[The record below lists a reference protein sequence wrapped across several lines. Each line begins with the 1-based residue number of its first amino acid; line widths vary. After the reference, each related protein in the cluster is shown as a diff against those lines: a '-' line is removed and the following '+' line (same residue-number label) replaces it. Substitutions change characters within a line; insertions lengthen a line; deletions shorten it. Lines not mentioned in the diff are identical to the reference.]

1 MSKTTQSAYENLLI
15 RLDEFI
21 RKYYKNQMIRGAIYT
36 CGIIVGAYLLVVLS
50 EYFGRFN
57 IAMRTF
63 LFYGFIASVLFVLT
77 KFFFI
82 PVAHL
87 FRIGKTLNHQEAAVI
102 LGKHFPQVEDKI
114 LNTLQ
119 LQAQN
124 ADSDNSLL
132 EASIQQK
139 ISDLRPVPFSS
150 AVDFR
155 ENKKYLKWALPPI
168 GLFIVLLFAAPSVIT
183 KSTERLIKHGQIIPE
198 EAPFTIRLVNENL
211 TAVENQ
217 DIELQ
222 IELSGNEIPEKIYVL
237 IDGQRYLMERDNPIQ
252 FRYTV
257 KNIIEDTQVTF
268 FGNDFHSETYTIS
281 LLPAPKL
288 TDFTVQ
294 LDYPSYL
301 NRPSENLANTGDLL
315 IPEGTRVTWSI
326 QTANT
331 STLLFQIADSTYV
344 LQNDE
349 DNYLFSK
356 YAYQSGAYSLQTK
369 NNFVSSNDSLTY
381 RLQVIPDLYPLI
393 AVTEEKDSATFKQLY
408 FTGEV
413 KDDYGFSRLTFNY
426 RFVEKAGEPTSN
438 EPYITI
444 EMPVNRSQISDVFF
458 YAWDLGLIQIGVGD
472 RLSYYFEISDNDGV
486 HGAKASRSAI
496 REYAA
501 PTLEELEKEIEN
513 SNENIKEKLEENIK
527 ESKEI
532 QKQIE
537 ELKRQLMEK
546 KEMNWQ
552 DKKKLEDLMK
562 RQEELRKQI
571 EEVQKENEQKTNKEN
586 EFKTQ
591 DENILEKQKQL
602 EKLMEQVMNPELEQ
616 LMDEM
621 QRMMEE
627 LNKDQIQEELNK
639 LDMTN
644 EDIEKELDRALEQFK
659 QLEWEQKM
667 EQAIE
672 KLEELGQKQEELGQK
687 AEDKNA
693 DSKELQKEQEEL
705 NKEFEDLKKELEEA
719 EKLNEELENPNPTPD
734 TEQQEKEI
742 DQEQQK
748 SSDELSKNKKSSAS
762 KSQKSAGQ
770 KMKQMAQSMQMAM
783 DGGEQEQQQEDM
795 AALRALLENLITLSV
810 DQEALMGQF
819 QRVDPID
826 PAFTKL
832 GQTQRK
838 LKDDSKMVEDSLFAL
853 SKRIPQIS
861 AAVNHE
867 INLVNENMAKAIQL
881 MPDRMIPGITTSQQF
896 AMTSF
901 NNLALMLDEVLK
913 QLQNQASCNKP
924 GQGNCEKPGGNGKK
938 PSPSMSQLKKQQ
950 QSLEKQ
956 LQDLKKQGKNQG
968 QSQGGQQ
975 MSKQLSEMAA
985 KQAAIRKAVEE
996 KASELNQD
1004 GSGNGKELQQIA
1016 KEMEELQKDI
1026 VNNRIDDRTLERQKD
1041 IEIRLLK
1048 AEEAERT
1055 RDKDNERKSKE
1066 AKDYPLSNPGK
1077 YEEYLRKK
1085 QQETELL
1092 KTVPPSLKP
1101 YYKQKANNYFNK
1113 IKQQ

>member
-1 MSKTTQSAYENLLI
+1 
-15 RLDEFI
+15 
-21 RKYYKNQMIRGAIYT
+21 MIRGVIYT
-36 CGIIVGAYLLVVLS
+36 FGLVVGVYLLVVLT

-63 LFYGFIASVLFVLT
+63 LFYAFLLSVAFVLIKFIA
-77 KFFFI
+77 I
-82 PVAHL
+82 PLGHL
-87 FRIGKTLNHQEAAVI
+87 FRIGHTIGHAEAARI
-102 LGKHFPQVEDKI
+102 LGKHFPSVQDKI

-119 LQAQN
+119 LKTQN
-124 ADSDNSLL
+124 ELADNSLL

-139 ISDLRPVPFSS
+139 INELRPVPFSS
-150 AVDFR
+150 AVDFN
-155 ENKKYLKWALPPI
+155 ENKKYLKWALPPVGI
-168 GLFIVLLFAAPSVIT
+168 FIILLFAAPSIIT
-183 KSTERLIKHGQIIPE
+183 KPTERLIKHGQIIPE
-198 EAPFTIRLVNENL
+198 EAPFRIKVLNSDLHTIENE
-211 TAVENQ
+211 

-222 IELSGNEIPEKIYVL
+222 IELTGSEIPDKIFIL
-237 IDGQRYLMERDNPIQ
+237 IDGQKFLMEKDNPIQ
-252 FRYTV
+252 FKYLV
-257 KNIIEDTQVTF
+257 KNIIQNTPVTF
-268 FGNDFHSETYTIS
+268 LANGFYSETYLIE

-288 TDFTVQ
+288 IDFNVQ
-294 LDYPSYL
+294 LDFPAYL
-301 NRPSENLANTGDLL
+301 QRSSETLANTGDLL
-315 IPEGTRVTWSI
+315 VPEGTKITWSI
-326 QTANT
+326 NT
-331 STLLFQIADSTYV
+331 QNATTLHFLFSDSTYV
-344 LQNDE
+344 FSTDE
-349 DNYLFSK
+349 DSYLFSQR
-356 YAYQSGAYSLQTK
+356 AYHSSTYSLHTA
-369 NNFVSSNDSLTY
+369 NTFVSSKDSVSY

-393 AVTEEKDSATFKQLY
+393 AVSEDKDSSSFKFLY
-408 FTGEV
+408 FSGEV

-426 RFVEKAGEPTSN
+426 RFTEKQGEPTDES
-438 EPYITI
+438 PYTTVDI
-444 EMPVNRSQISDVFF
+444 PVNNAQISDAFF
-458 YAWDLGLIQIGVGD
+458 HTWDLNAVDLRAGD
-472 RLSYYFEISDNDGV
+472 KLSYYFEISDNDGV
-486 HGAKASRSAI
+486 HGAKTTRSAT

-513 SNENIKEKLEENIK
+513 TNENIKEKLEESIK
-527 ESKEI
+527 ESKEL
-532 QKQIE
+532 QKKIE
-537 ELKRQLMEK
+537 ELQRQLLEK

-552 DKKKLEDLMK
+552 DKKKLDEMMK
-562 RQEELRKQI
+562 QQEELRKQI
-571 EEVQKENEQKTNKEN
+571 EEIQKENQQKTNKEN

-591 DENILEKQKQL
+591 DENILEKQQQL

-627 LNKDQIQEELNK
+627 LNKEQIQEELDKMEMN
-639 LDMTN
+639 N

-667 EQAIE
+667 EKAIE
-672 KLEELGQKQEELGQK
+672 KLDELGQKQEELGQK
-687 AEDKNA
+687 SEDKNT
-693 DSKELQKEQEEL
+693 DQKELQKEQEAL

-748 SSDELSKNKKSSAS
+748 SSEELSKNKKSSAS
-762 KSQKSAGQ
+762 KSQKNAGK
-770 KMKQMAQSMQMAM
+770 KMKDMAQSMQMSMA
-783 DGGEQEQQQEDM
+783 GGEQEQQQEDM

-819 QRVDPID
+819 QQIDPID
-826 PAFTKL
+826 PAFNKL
-832 GQTQRK
+832 GQSQRK

-853 SKRIPQIS
+853 SKRVPQIS

-867 INLVNENMAKAIQL
+867 INLVNENMEKAIES
-881 MPDRMIPGITTSQQF
+881 MPDREIPIITTSQQF

-901 NNLALMLDEVLK
+901 NNLALMLDEALK
-913 QLQNQASCNKP
+913 QMQNQASCNKP

-950 QSLEKQ
+950 ESLSKQ

-968 QSQGGQQ
+968 QSAGGQQ
-975 MSKQLSEMAA
+975 MSKQLAEMAA

-996 KASELNQD
+996 KAGELNQD
-1004 GSGNGKELQQIA
+1004 GSGNGKELQQLA

-1026 VNNRIDDRTLERQKD
+1026 VNNRIDEKTLERQKD

-1055 RDKDNERKSKE
+1055 RDKDNERKSNE
-1066 AKDYPLSNPGK
+1066 ARDYPLSNPAK
-1077 YEEYLRKK
+1077 YEEYLKKK

-1101 YYKQKANNYFNK
+1101 YYKQKANEYFNK
-1113 IKQQ
+1113 IKVQ